1 MLKKEGDRSEVDK
14 AYKAF
19 KTLQETNAYVYEN
32 VSAEQISEVI
42 ASWTGIPLGN
52 MKQEQAKSMSE
63 FATEIKKRI
72 IGQDES
78 IDYISN
84 FLQVSMA
91 GLKKE
96 STPEGV
102 FLLVG
107 PSGVGKTETAIAI
120 SELLFGGQ
128 SFMTTINMSEF
139 QEKHT
144 VSRLL
149 GSPPGYVGYGEGGQ
163 LTDPVRIKPYSVILL
178 DEIEKAHPDILNTFY
193 QIFDK
198 GIANDGEGREINFKN
213 TVIIMTSNLATEEIT
228 NLCSGNENIE
238 MESIREQITPA
249 LTKYLKPA
257 LLGRMTVI
265 PYKNLS
271 LEALSKIASLKL
283 ESIEKQLLSQGI
295 ELIYDEAL
303 LEQIVSLSNATETG
317 ARNLEMIINNTLMP
331 KLSSA
336 ILESRVEN
344 QQIEKMTMSLD
355 VEKNVNVEVEYQ

>member
-1 MLKKEGDRSEVDK
+1 
-14 AYKAF
+14 
-19 KTLQETNAYVYEN
+19 
-32 VSAEQISEVI
+32 
-42 ASWTGIPLGN
+42 
-52 MKQEQAKSMSE
+52 
-63 FATEIKKRI
+63 
-72 IGQDES
+72 
-78 IDYISN
+78 
-84 FLQVSMA
+84 
-91 GLKKE
+91 
-96 STPEGV
+96 
-102 FLLVG
+102 
-107 PSGVGKTETAIAI
+107 
-120 SELLFGGQ
+120 
-128 SFMTTINMSEF
+128 MSEF

-149 GSPPGYVGYGEGGQ
+149 GSPPGYVGYGDGGQ

-228 NLCSGNENIE
+228 NLCSGDEPIN
-238 MESIREQITPA
+238 MERIREQITPA

-283 ESIEKQLLSQGI
+283 GNIEKQLLSQGI
-295 ELIYDEAL
+295 KLSYDKAL

-344 QQIEKMTMSLD
+344 QQIVKMSMSLD
-355 VEKNVNVEVEYQ
+355 ESKNVNVEVEYK